1 MVDPVTDHEPPYP
14 RHYASAIRVLL
25 RYALVML
32 VVGLLSG
39 IAFQESAKRIDRTP
53 TPSGLG
59 YWDAALRL
67 ALVHGHILVTAVLF
81 PIAMAS
87 MLHMARAC
95 GGAEV
100 SRRALK
106 WAVNIYLPFVTL
118 TVGLMLYK
126 GYHVLLAA
134 RAGATDLGRIDADFF
149 GGSKAVRHAV
159 YGLSHGGMA
168 LGLCLF
174 AWCVWRSLKKK
185 GGGLNPVRPRP

>member
-1 MVDPVTDHEPPYP
+1 MTEHEFPYP
-14 RHYASAIRVLL
+14 HYYASAIRRLL
-25 RYALVML
+25 RYALFML
-32 VVGLLSG
+32 VIGLLSG
-39 IAFQESAKRIDRTP
+39 IAFQESVKRIDRTP
-53 TPSGLG
+53 SPNGLS

-87 MLHMARAC
+87 VLHLARAY

-106 WAVNIYLPFVTL
+106 WAVNTYLPFVTL

-126 GYHVLLAA
+126 GYHVLLAV
-134 RAGATDLGRIDADFF
+134 RAGATDMAQIDADFF
-149 GGSKAVRHAV
+149 GGGRAMRHAV

-174 AWCVWRSLKKK
+174 AWCVWRSLKGK
-185 GGGLNPVRPRP
+185 GDRLL